1 MSENNYGIRARLVDT
16 GKEYM
21 LLTYFSTEIRARAE
35 IETLDATWRGIYVF
49 TVVSPYTPPAVTHE
63 DDLTTAAGSPCMG
76 GDDDLLGIPPGC

>member
-21 LLTYFSTEIRARAE
+21 LLTYFSTEMRARAE
-35 IETLDATWRGIYVF
+35 IETLDAIWRGIYVF
-49 TVVSPYTPPAVTHE
+49 TVVPPYEPPAIVAE

-76 GDDDLLGIPPGC
+76 GDDDLLGVKPPC